1 MQTALPCALTED
13 FPVLSCPSSLAPD
26 HSLEW
31 PRHSVLAAKAM
42 NAATNTAA
50 VSLAASPKPQM
61 ICLAPILGGHNF
73 LKGKT
78 RIKMNYQK
86 HPKTDT

>member
-1 MQTALPCALTED
+1 
-13 FPVLSCPSSLAPD
+13 LAPD

-50 VSLAASPKPQM
+50 VSLASPKPQM
-61 ICLAPILGGHNF
+61 ICLAPILGHNF

-78 RIKMNYQK
+78 RIKINYQK
-86 HPKTDT
+86 HPKTIKNRHMTKKNTLAR

>member
-1 MQTALPCALTED
+1 M
-13 FPVLSCPSSLAPD
+13 
-26 HSLEW
+26 EW

-50 VSLAASPKPQM
+50 VSLADASPKPQNPQ
-61 ICLAPILGGHNF
+61 ILCLAPILGGHNF

-78 RIKMNYQK
+78 RIKLNYQK